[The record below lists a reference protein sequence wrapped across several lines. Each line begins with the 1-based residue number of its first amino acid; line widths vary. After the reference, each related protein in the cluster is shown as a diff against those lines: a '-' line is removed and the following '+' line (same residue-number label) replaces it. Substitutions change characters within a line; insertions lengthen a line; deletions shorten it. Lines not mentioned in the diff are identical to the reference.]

1 MDVTV
6 ERLAARHIDGV
17 CRIENACFSEPWSR
31 GSLSALPDDA
41 NAVFFV
47 AVSENEPVGY
57 GGFYV
62 AADIGAIANIGVL
75 QEFRRKGIGERLLNA
90 LVEEAKAKRLVQLQL
105 EVRASNG
112 GAIALYRKAGFQKCG
127 VRRNFYRKPTED
139 AELWNLDLPH
149 EGRSFT

>member
-6 ERLAARHIDGV
+6 ERLAARHVDGV
-17 CRIENACFSEPWSR
+17 CRIENACFSEPWSKD
-31 GSLSALPDDA
+31 SLCALTNDE

-47 AVSENEPVGY
+47 AVRDGEPVGY

-62 AADIGAIANIGVL
+62 AADVGAIANIGVL
-75 QEFRRKGIGERLLNA
+75 PEFRRRGVGERLLNA
-90 LVEEAKAKRLVQLQL
+90 LIEEAKAKKLVQLQL

-127 VRRNFYRKPTED
+127 VRRRFYRKPVED
-139 AELWNLDLPH
+139 AELWNLDLPC
-149 EGRSFT
+149 EV